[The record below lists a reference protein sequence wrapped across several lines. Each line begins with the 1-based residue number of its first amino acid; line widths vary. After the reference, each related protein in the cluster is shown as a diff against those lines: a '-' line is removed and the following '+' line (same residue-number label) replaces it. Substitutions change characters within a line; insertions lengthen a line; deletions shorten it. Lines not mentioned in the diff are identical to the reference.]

1 MDPKSRRDQ
10 LFRIHSALRSA
21 DNLRPDEA
29 FDELVKLY
37 RLWVEMGAVEVDR
50 ALARRFGVELSPI
63 ALQAASGSLWRLLDG
78 AGDGIGGELFQELAD
93 VAVRSGLGQYF
104 TPTPVAQA
112 MADFLDPQPGE
123 HWMDPFLGSGLLL
136 GAVALAADGPLHL
149 YGCDLDK
156 RVIRV
161 AELEA
166 ELRHSESPLRAAQ
179 LSALEPPAKVLASV
193 DAPEGG
199 VCGIV
204 TNPPFGAVDM
214 NVDSAKGFELAQD
227 RLTPIEV
234 LAVEQCLQL
243 LAPGGRMGIV
253 LPQSVLSNKRLQ
265 YVREYL
271 RTYSQIDA
279 ILSLPGEAFSMFEGV
294 GKASV
299 VFATNTASAKRSV
312 WFGRST
318 SVGWDTT
325 GRLSHD
331 EDVRAVAKAL
341 RDRTTLLGSAEG
353 RPLHADMDRNITAEW
368 QIRAVGDGS
377 PLGELA
383 ERIFLGK
390 TPARALY
397 GSKQEETA
405 IRVLKVGNLTGS
417 GVDWT
422 DGERSY
428 ARFKKTPTD
437 RLLQIGDIVLTAAAH
452 HPRYIGAKVDL
463 IDSFPPGWDG
473 RCLPSGELL
482 VIRLTENEALRMAL
496 LLWLRCS
503 DGRAAIQACVT
514 GQTAHLHPEY
524 VAEVRLPNTVVSAD
538 LSVAAGLLVRSLESR
553 RVSEELQAE
562 ANEHF
567 TRLVHHVA
575 DEAEQS
581 EIEPLRSLQPV

>member
-78 AGDGIGGELFQELAD
+78 AGEGIGGELFQELAD

-123 HWMDPFLGSGLLL
+123 HWLDPFLGSGLLL

-161 AELEA
+161 AALEA
-166 ELRHSESPLRAAQ
+166 EISHPYSPLRAAQ
-179 LSALEPPAKVLASV
+179 LSALEPPATVLASV

-214 NVDSAKGFELAQD
+214 NGDGASDFELAQD

-234 LAVEQCLQL
+234 LAVEQCLRL

-271 RTYSQIDA
+271 RTHGQIDA

-299 VFATNTASAKRSV
+299 VFVTNTTGAKRSV

-325 GRLSHD
+325 GRLSDD

-383 ERIFLGK
+383 ERIYLGK

-397 GSKQEETA
+397 GSKQEEGA
-405 IRVLKVGNLTGS
+405 LRVLKVGNLTGS

-428 ARFKKTPTD
+428 ARFKKMPTD

-473 RCLPSGELL
+473 RCVPSGELL
-482 VIRLTENEALRMAL
+482 AIRLPDNEALRMAL
-496 LLWLRCS
+496 LLWLRCP

-524 VAEVRLPNTVVSAD
+524 VAEVRLPRPVVSTD
-538 LSVAAGLLVRSLESR
+538 LSVAADLLVRSLESR
-553 RVSEELQAE
+553 RISEELQAE

-567 TRLVHHVA
+567 TRLVNR
-575 DEAEQS
+575 DINEAES
-581 EIEPLRSLQPV
+581 RETEVLKSLQPA

>member
-37 RLWVEMGAVEVDR
+37 RLWVEMGVVEVDR

-78 AGDGIGGELFQELAD
+78 AGKGIGGELFQELAD

-123 HWMDPFLGSGLLL
+123 HWLDPFLGSGLLL
-136 GAVALAADGPLHL
+136 GAVALAANGPLHL
-149 YGCDLDK
+149 HGCDLDK
-156 RVIRV
+156 RVLRV
-161 AELEA
+161 AALEA
-166 ELRHSESPLRAAQ
+166 ELSHPHSSLRTARI
-179 LSALEPPAKVLASV
+179 SALEPPATVLASV

-214 NVDSAKGFELAQD
+214 NSNGASDFELAQD

-234 LAVEQCLQL
+234 LAVEQCLRL

-271 RTYSQIDA
+271 RTHSQIDA

-299 VFATNTASAKRSV
+299 VFVTNRTDAKRSV
-312 WFGRST
+312 WFGRSM

-325 GRLSHD
+325 GRLSDD

-341 RDRTTLLGSAEG
+341 RDQTTLLGSAEG
-353 RPLHADMDRNITAEW
+353 RPLSADMDRNITAEW
-368 QIRAVGDGS
+368 QIRAVGDGI

-383 ERIFLGK
+383 EKIYLGK

-397 GSKQEETA
+397 GSKQEEGSL
-405 IRVLKVGNLTGS
+405 RVLKVGNLTGS

-428 ARFKKTPTD
+428 ARFKEDADGSFAADRGYRAHGCRASSALHRRKGGPD
-437 RLLQIGDIVLTAAAH
+437 RL
-452 HPRYIGAKVDL
+452 
-463 IDSFPPGWDG
+463 FPA
-473 RCLPSGELL
+473 
-482 VIRLTENEALRMAL
+482 RL
-496 LLWLRCS
+496 
-503 DGRAAIQACVT
+503 G
-514 GQTAHLHPEY
+514 
-524 VAEVRLPNTVVSAD
+524 
-538 LSVAAGLLVRSLESR
+538 RSLPPER
-553 RVSEELQAE
+553 RASCYSP
-562 ANEHF
+562 
-567 TRLVHHVA
+567 
-575 DEAEQS
+575 DG
-581 EIEPLRSLQPV
+581 